1 MKYKVLALPKKS
13 AFAIIFG
20 LMSGLS
26 QAAKYDPQ
34 SHDLWAPIE
43 DELKIDST
51 YNEDVMSFFES
62 APETDQQILEQNHQL
77 VLELIKQKKLDEA
90 QTKLKDLLQQF
101 PNEAE
106 YHNLQALIKTLQKDK
121 KAAVTSYQEALNL
134 NSSNLNA
141 LQGRALLALE
151 NNELKAAQEYIDR
164 ALAAHPQ
171 AAVPYI
177 LKANLAYRQN
187 DLVKVENILSTA
199 LKQAQGNK
207 EKVLLVVNNLI
218 KLYELKQ
225 EPLKVLELMK
235 GIVNRYPNEKSVL
248 SMLARAQILNKDFDS
263 AAQTLKT
270 IITQDQKD
278 VFHRILLARL
288 LMTRPDDSADVSR
301 LLEEANAVSPNDQ
314 LVMTLKTVY
323 LINEQ
328 KLDQAMEQ
336 AARIEKQFPGA
347 AVGFILKADI
357 YLAQKQLDK
366 ALEYNRRAY
375 EIRPNARLLNQIGGL
390 LSAQGKIDEAIQVF
404 SNEIDK
410 NPKNLDAHLQIANLY
425 LSQKNFGKAESHY
438 QTILNEKPENV
449 VILNNLAMIYYGQN
463 NSKALELAEK
473 AYRLSPD
480 TAAIADTYGIV
491 LLQNGQAKNALAKL
505 QKAAEL
511 VPNSLDIQFHLA
523 NAQQANGNK
532 QAAIEILQ
540 KIAKAPAPFENKQA
554 ASDLL
559 KELSGR

>member
-1 MKYKVLALPKKS
+1 MKYKVLALRKKA
-13 AFAIIFG
+13 AFAIVVG
-20 LMSGLS
+20 LMSGHS

-34 SHDLWAPIE
+34 SQDLWAPLE
-43 DELKIDST
+43 DELKTDST
-51 YNEDVMSFFES
+51 YDDDVMSFFGS
-62 APETDQQILEQNHQL
+62 VTETDQQTLEQNHQL
-77 VLELIKQKKLDEA
+77 VLKLIKHKKLDEA
-90 QTKLKDLLQQF
+90 QAKLDDLLKQF

-106 YHNLQALIKTLQKDK
+106 YHNLQALIKTLQKDQ
-121 KAAVTSYQEALNL
+121 KAAVVSFQKALNL
-134 NSSNLNA
+134 NPRNLSA
-141 LQGRALLALE
+141 LQGLALLALE
-151 NNELKAAQEYIDR
+151 NNELKAAQEHIDT
-164 ALAAHPQ
+164 ALAAHPK
-171 AAVPYI
+171 AAVPYV

-187 DLVKVENILSTA
+187 DLEEVENILSTA

-207 EKVLLVVNNLI
+207 EQVLLVVNNLI

-225 EPLKVLELMK
+225 EPLKVLELMQ

-288 LMTRPDDSADVSR
+288 LMTRPGASVDMSR
-301 LLEEANAVSPNDQ
+301 LVEEANAVSPDDQ
-314 LVMTLKTVY
+314 QVMTLKTVY

-336 AARIEKQFPGA
+336 AARIEKQYPES

-375 EIRPNARLLNQIGGL
+375 EIKPNARLLNQIGGL
-390 LSAQGKIDEAIQVF
+390 LAAQGKTDEAIQMF
-404 SNEIDK
+404 SSEIDK

-425 LSQKNFGKAESHY
+425 LSQKNYGKAESHY
-438 QTILNEKPENV
+438 QAILNEKPENV
-449 VILNNLAMIYYGQN
+449 VILNNLAMIHFGQN
-463 NSKALELAEK
+463 NPKALELAEK
-473 AYRLSPD
+473 AYKLSPEA
-480 TAAIADTYGIV
+480 AAIADTYGIV
-491 LLQNGQAKNALAKL
+491 LLQNGQAKDALAKL
-505 QKAAEL
+505 QKAADL
-511 VPNSLDIQFHLA
+511 APNSLDIQFHLA

-532 QAAIEILQ
+532 QVAIEILQ
-540 KIAKAPAPFENKQA
+540 KIANAPAPFENKQA

-559 KELSGR
+559 KALSGR

>member
-1 MKYKVLALPKKS
+1 MKYKVLALPKKA
-13 AFAIIFG
+13 AFAIVVG

-51 YNEDVMSFFES
+51 YDEGVMSFFES
-62 APETDQQILEQNHQL
+62 APETDQQTLKQNHQL

-90 QTKLKDLLQQF
+90 QTKLKGLLQQF
-101 PNEAE
+101 PNQSA
-106 YHNLQALIKTLQKDK
+106 YHNLQALIKTLQKDQ
-121 KAAVTSYQEALNL
+121 KAAVTSFQEALNL
-134 NSSNLNA
+134 NPRNLSA
-141 LQGRALLALE
+141 LQGLALLALE
-151 NNELKAAQEYIDR
+151 NNESKAAQEYIDA
-164 ALAAHPQ
+164 ALAAHPK

-187 DLVKVENILSTA
+187 DLVEVENILSTA
-199 LKQAQGNK
+199 LKQVQGNK
-207 EKVLLVVNNLI
+207 EQVLLVVNNLI

-225 EPLKVLELMK
+225 EPLKVLELMQ

-248 SMLARAQILNKDFDS
+248 SMLARAQILNKDFES

-278 VFHRILLARL
+278 VFHRVLLARL
-288 LMTRPDDSADVSR
+288 LMARPDASADVSR
-301 LLEEANAVSPNDQ
+301 LVEEATAVSPDDQ
-314 LVMTLKTVY
+314 QVMTLKTVY

-336 AARIEKQFPGA
+336 AARIEKQYPES

-390 LSAQGKIDEAIQVF
+390 LSAQGKIDEAIRVF
-404 SNEIDK
+404 NSEIDK

-425 LSQKNFGKAESHY
+425 LSQKNFGKAESY
-438 QTILNEKPENV
+438 YRTILNEKPENV

-491 LLQNGQAKNALAKL
+491 LLQNGQAKDALAKL
-505 QKAAEL
+505 QKAADL
-511 VPNSLDIQFHLA
+511 APNSLDIQFHLA

-532 QAAIEILQ
+532 QVAIEILQ
-540 KIAKAPAPFENKQA
+540 KIANAPAPFENKQA

-559 KELSGR
+559 KALSGR